1 MPHVFRMTVAQ
12 TEDDMRWIKLLLM
25 IALGVFLFN
34 LATRINTPGVD
45 EDANQIRS
53 DVQIDSAILIVMESY
68 PMKVSL
74 ALRGELPTPCH
85 EMVWEVVGPSDKN
98 IVEVTTYAESAP
110 ETFCIQV
117 LEPFELNIPLG
128 SFTELGF
135 RVRLNGE
142 EIGDV

>member
-1 MPHVFRMTVAQ
+1 MK
-12 TEDDMRWIKLLLM
+12 WIKLLLM

-34 LATRINTPGVD
+34 FANRIGIPEVPRED
-45 EDANQIRS
+45 ENENQNRS
-53 DVQIDSAILIVMESY
+53 DVQIDSAILLVMESY

-85 EMVWEVVGPSDKN
+85 ELVWEVVGPSDRN
-98 IVEVTTYAESAP
+98 IIEVSTYAESGP

-117 LEPFELNIPLG
+117 LEPFELDIPLG
-128 SFTELGF
+128 SFTELGI

-142 EIGDV
+142 EVGDV